1 MDNRMTIAQLRLTSA
16 NAQLRK
22 QVQAQADSS
31 GSPTSFKEVL
41 NRNVLKFSQHAELRM
56 QQRGIS
62 FKPETI
68 NEIVN
73 AIDQA
78 AAKGAKDSLVVYRDV
93 AMIVNIPSR
102 TVVTAMDGKSLQ
114 GNVFTQIDS
123 AVIVN

>member
-22 QVQAQADSS
+22 QAGTEQS
-31 GSPTSFKEVL
+31 GSSASFKDVL

-68 NEIVN
+68 HEIVS

-102 TVVTAMDGKSLQ
+102 TVVTAMDGKSLH